1 VGDDSDEKVPDS
13 FNSVVYSHC
22 LVLQGPLAQRA
33 SSRLDGGV
41 KVAISFKSDESFLRK
56 LAIGA
61 AGTNATIAR
70 LKDMGF
76 SPMELER
83 GSTGFKIWKRIKIKR
98 VRVPDILCLST
109 GLRFESRGKTKPEI
123 SMSHSLND
131 PRRAWDAGMQDD
143 DFVSIVVF
151 RQNDDSP
158 VDLERISPVHFI
170 NVRDLK
176 EAFAGGQISITRPKG
191 AEEGS
196 EIRVIWTCAAA
207 KQRSVVSTVEPGR
220 IVLSSIP
227 DEQRRSIQL
236 SRTKGTTKLLP
247 QVELRDV
254 VEANQIVAAVV
265 PVRTSLVCPPPVD
278 EAYFI
283 DKLSNV
289 NLSERYSAAKALRY
303 RGYSAAKAMLMS
315 RMTDTNEDIYV
326 KLEAAAALAAH
337 DDLRGWEFIEQK
349 LHSPVMTVPLETQ
362 LETIIVTSEI
372 PQERSERL
380 LIGVLEDSSR
390 DEELRAGAAW
400 ALGQFASANSATA
413 LVDTFDSSPLEVKV
427 EAARALLRIAE
438 PQVPHLVSLLQSSD
452 VTKRDGISWVL
463 ARTGRFNP
471 AGVIGGADDNLRRW
485 VSYIVGYGKDK
496 FVQTHVEAI
505 CKADPKVY
513 FAASVLWQVLAS
525 WVNEVT
531 EY

>member
-1 VGDDSDEKVPDS
+1 M
-13 FNSVVYSHC
+13 
-22 LVLQGPLAQRA
+22 
-33 SSRLDGGV
+33 
-41 KVAISFKSDESFLRK
+41 AISFKSDESFLRK
-56 LAIGA
+56 LAVGA

-76 SPMELER
+76 NPMELER
-83 GSTGFKIWKRIKIKR
+83 GSTGFKIWKKIKIKR
-98 VRVPDILCLST
+98 VRVPDILCLDT
-109 GLRFESRGKTKPEI
+109 GLRFESRGKTKLEI

-131 PRRAWDAGMQDD
+131 PRRAWDAGMRDD

-151 RQNDDSP
+151 RQKRDSP
-158 VDLERISPVHFI
+158 VDLEQISPVHFI
-170 NVRDLK
+170 NVRHLR
-176 EAFAGGQISITRPKG
+176 EAFADGQISITRPKG

-207 KQRSVVSTVEPGR
+207 KVRSVVSTVEPGR

-227 DEQRRSIQL
+227 DATRQSIQV
-236 SRTKGTTKLLP
+236 SRTKGRIRLLP
-247 QVELRDV
+247 QVEPGGV

-265 PVRTSLVCPPPVD
+265 PVKTSLVCPSPVD
-278 EAYFI
+278 ETYFM
-283 DKLSNV
+283 DKLSSV

-303 RGYSAAKAMLMS
+303 RGSSASRPVLIS
-315 RMTDTNEDIYV
+315 RMTDANEDIYV
-326 KLEAAAALAAH
+326 QLEAAAALATH
-337 DDLRGWEFIEQK
+337 DDQRGWEFIEQK
-349 LHSPVMTVPLETQ
+349 LRSPVMTVPLEAQ

-380 LIGVLEDSSR
+380 LIEVLEDSSR

-400 ALGQFASANSATA
+400 ALGQFASAKSATA
-413 LVDTFDSSPLEVKV
+413 LVDTFDSSPLEIKV

-471 AGVIGGADDNLRRW
+471 TGVITGADDNLRRW

-496 FVQTHVEAI
+496 FVQSDVEAI

-513 FAASVLWQVLAS
+513 FAASVLWQVLTS
-525 WVNEVT
+525 WVHDLM

>member
-1 VGDDSDEKVPDS
+1 M
-13 FNSVVYSHC
+13 
-22 LVLQGPLAQRA
+22 
-33 SSRLDGGV
+33 
-41 KVAISFKSDESFLRK
+41 AISFKSDESFLRK

-70 LKDMGF
+70 LRDMGF
-76 SPMELER
+76 NPIELER
-83 GSTGFKIWKRIKIKR
+83 GSRGFKIWKRIKIKR

-123 SMSHSLND
+123 SMSHSLSD
-131 PRRAWDAGMQDD
+131 PRRAWNAGMRDD

-151 RQNDDSP
+151 RQSADSP
-158 VDLERISPVHFI
+158 VDLQQISPVHFI
-170 NVRDLK
+170 NVGHLR
-176 EAFAGGQISITRPKG
+176 EAFASRQISITRPKG

-207 KQRSVVSTVEPGR
+207 KQRSVVSAVEPGR
-220 IVLSSIP
+220 IVLKSIP
-227 DEQRRSIQL
+227 NGQRQSIQL
-236 SRTKGTTKLLP
+236 SRTKGETRLLP
-247 QVELRDV
+247 QVEPEVV
-254 VEANQIVAAVV
+254 VEPNQIVAAVV
-265 PVRTSLVCPPPVD
+265 PVRTSLVCPPPVG
-278 EAYFI
+278 EAYFV
-283 DKLSNV
+283 DKLSSV

-303 RGYSAAKAMLMS
+303 RGYSTAKPVLMS
-315 RMTDTNEDIYV
+315 RMTDANEDIYV

-337 DDLRGWEFIEQK
+337 DDPRGWEFIEQK
-349 LHSPVMTVPLETQ
+349 LHSPVMAVPLETQ

-372 PQERSERL
+372 PQERGERL

-400 ALGQFASANSATA
+400 ALGQFASVNSSAA
-413 LVDTFDSSPLEVKV
+413 LVDTFDSSPLEIKI

-438 PQVPHLVSLLQSSD
+438 PQVSHLVGLLRSSNAN
-452 VTKRDGISWVL
+452 KRDGISWVL

-471 AGVIGGADDNLRRW
+471 ADVIAGADDNLRRW
-485 VSYIVGYGKDK
+485 ISYIVGYGKDK
-496 FVQTHVEAI
+496 FVQTDVEAI

-525 WVNEVT
+525 WINDIT